1 MKTMF
6 KKFGAVLMV
15 AVILLCT
22 IPFAVSA
29 YSGLCGPNVTY
40 SFDESAGVLTI
51 SGTGGMYNWSD
62 HNEVPWSSYL
72 ASIKKI
78 IINYGVT
85 DIGDYGFCGD
95 EGNQYYAK
103 VESVS
108 IPDSVTSIGE
118 CAFEHC
124 VDLKSITIP
133 NSVKSIGMGAFS
145 DCRSLT
151 DITIPDSVVAIGDG
165 AFLSCTNLKN
175 ATIGN
180 NVKSI
185 GEYAFFCCYNL
196 KNVTIG
202 KSVKEISWNAFL
214 GSESLQ
220 KFSVNE
226 GNLYFS
232 TDSNGVLFNKDKTAL
247 LQYTFGSSSKS
258 YNIPDG
264 VKIIEIGALM
274 GSQNLTSITIPVS
287 VATIEQGAFAEC
299 EALKDV
305 YYKGTQAQWNKI
317 GIDNT
322 EDANDYLL
330 NANIHYS
337 STPVYDLPQTE
348 PATSVPIK
356 EPATKAP
363 QTESFVEP
371 VTDPGSNNIIK
382 DEIRTENGVLYW
394 EINLDDGSF
403 KIWGEGKMPEWS
415 SIDDVPWH
423 DYADIIVSIEIGD
436 GVKNIG
442 NYAFADFIKI
452 TIIIIPQGTTS
463 IGENAFCGCENLES
477 VVVPQSV
484 EKIEAGAF
492 DGCDS
497 LEEVKYE
504 GSQEDWEEI
513 EIDVDGNSALEKAKI
528 KLNYN
533 YEDSNNTKI
542 IVIVV
547 IIVVVAVLVTV
558 LIVIANMNKKK
569 AEAIN

>member
-6 KKFGAVLMV
+6 KKFAAILMAAVL
-15 AVILLCT
+15 LLCA
-22 IPFAVSA
+22 IPFTASA
-29 YSGLCGPNVTY
+29 YSGQCGPNVTY
-40 SFDESAGVLTI
+40 SFDESTGVLTI
-51 SGTGGMYNWSD
+51 SGTGGMYTWSD

-85 DIGDYGFCGD
+85 HIGDYGFCGD

-118 CAFEHC
+118 RAFEHC
-124 VDLKSITIP
+124 EDLKSITIP

-145 DCRSLT
+145 GCGSLT
-151 DITIPDSVVAIGDG
+151 DITIPDSVVTIGDG
-165 AFLSCTNLKN
+165 AFSFCENLTNV
-175 ATIGN
+175 TIGN

-185 GEYAFFCCYNL
+185 GEQAFFVCQNL
-196 KNVTIG
+196 KNVSLG
-202 KSVKEISWNAFL
+202 KSVKTIDLFAFA
-214 GSESLQ
+214 GCGIQ

-226 GNLYFS
+226 GNQYFS

-299 EALKDV
+299 EVLKDV
-305 YYKGTQAQWNKI
+305 YYKGTQVQWNKI
-317 GIDNT
+317 SIDNT
-322 EDANDYLL
+322 EDANNSLL

-337 STPVYDLPQTE
+337 STPTTDVPQTE
-348 PATSVPIK
+348 PATSVPQTKPVI
-356 EPATKAP
+356 EPI
-363 QTESFVEP
+363 
-371 VTDPGSNNIIK
+371 TDPGSNNIIK

-403 KIWGEGKMPEWS
+403 KIWGEGKMPDWNSVDE
-415 SIDDVPWH
+415 VPWY
-423 DYADIIVSIEIGD
+423 DYADIVISVEIGD

-442 NYAFADFIKI
+442 SYAFADFIKI
-452 TIIIIPQGTTS
+452 TIVIIPQGATS
-463 IGENAFCGCENLES
+463 VGENAFCDCKKLES

-504 GSQEDWEEI
+504 GSQEDWEKI
-513 EIDVDGNSALEKAKI
+513 EVDAEGNSALEKAKI

-533 YEDSNNTKI
+533 YEDSNNNTKI
-542 IVIVV
+542 IVIVA
-547 IIVVVAVLVTV
+547 IVVVVAALVTV
-558 LIVIANMNKKK
+558 LMVIAKKNKKK
-569 AEAIN
+569 AEVIK